1 MLDHFREIYYL
12 YADVSCAAYPMT
24 NIDTI
29 MDDGRIDRKSALHYA
44 VYGVTNKYNYSY
56 EANFVSNLKINCV
69 YENIYETI
77 SLGLFVENN
86 FKMFT

>member
-44 VYGVTNKYNYSY
+44 VYGVTNKYNYIITY
-56 EANFVSNLKINCV
+56 ILYFYKFMH
-69 YENIYETI
+69 NI
-77 SLGLFVENN
+77 
-86 FKMFT
+86 FKGNRQPFKNPRRTPQ